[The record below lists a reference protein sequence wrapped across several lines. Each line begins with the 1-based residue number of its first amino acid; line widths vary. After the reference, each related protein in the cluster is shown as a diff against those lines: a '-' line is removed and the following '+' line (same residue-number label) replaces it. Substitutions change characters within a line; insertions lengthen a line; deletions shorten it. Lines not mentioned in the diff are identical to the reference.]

1 MAICKHYEKISSGLA
16 LGVFMVV
23 VLALEQNP
31 YQQLFSLKL

>member
-23 VLALEQNP
+23 LALLQNP
-31 YQQLFSLKL
+31 YQQLSALKL